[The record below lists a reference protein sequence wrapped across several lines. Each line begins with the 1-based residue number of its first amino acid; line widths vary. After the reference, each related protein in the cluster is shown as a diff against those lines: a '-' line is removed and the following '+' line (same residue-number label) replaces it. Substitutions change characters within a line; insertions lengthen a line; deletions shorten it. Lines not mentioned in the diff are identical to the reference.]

1 MMGERYPDPAHNPT
15 MNPPDPTALIEF
27 LAPYPPEVQQ
37 LTLKGREL
45 LFAMLAPVS
54 EIFYDANS
62 AVCAGF
68 LYTDSVRDSF
78 VNFAVYSDHVTLIFQ
93 WGVNLDDP
101 QGKLKGAGNQVR
113 HIRLDGI
120 ETLQDPYVMGLI
132 QQASNQAER
141 PSEPF
146 EPKTIVKVMKG
157 NKRRP
162 SPKI

>member
-1 MMGERYPDPAHNPT
+1 
-15 MNPPDPTALIEF
+15 MNLPGPTALIEF

-37 LTLKGREL
+37 LTLNGREFL
-45 LFAMLAPVS
+45 YRMLSPVS

-93 WGVNLDDP
+93 WGVNLKDP
-101 QGKLKGAGNQVR
+101 ECRLKGGGSQVR
-113 HIRLDGI
+113 HIRLAGM
-120 ETLQDPYVMGLI
+120 ETLRDPYIVGLI
-132 QQASNQAER
+132 EQASDQAKR
-141 PSEPF
+141 PSGPF
-146 EPKTIVKVMKG
+146 EPQTIVKVMSG

-162 SPKI
+162 QSN